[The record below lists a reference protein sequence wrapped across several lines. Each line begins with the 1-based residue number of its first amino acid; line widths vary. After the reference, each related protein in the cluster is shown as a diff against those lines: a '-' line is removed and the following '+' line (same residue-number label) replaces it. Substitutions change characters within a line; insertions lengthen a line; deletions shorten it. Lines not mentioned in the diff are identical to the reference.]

1 MTASRTS
8 PQRQCSRFDSGSRSW
23 VMESEW
29 LPQLVGY
36 PEGSRL
42 QNILGMLVTY
52 FLLQDLVFGTG
63 NGAAI
68 GINRG

>member
-1 MTASRTS
+1 
-8 PQRQCSRFDSGSRSW
+8 
-23 VMESEW
+23 MEPEW

-42 QNILGMLVTY
+42 QNIPGMLVTY

-63 NGAAI
+63 NGADI
-68 GINRG
+68 GINPGLRVTVALKYSYSFMHRTQGV

>member
-1 MTASRTS
+1 
-8 PQRQCSRFDSGSRSW
+8 
-23 VMESEW
+23 MEPEW

-36 PEGSRL
+36 PKGSRL
-42 QNILGMLVTY
+42 QNIRGMLVTY
-52 FLLQDLVFGTG
+52 FLLQNLVFGTG